1 MLRNKIL
8 LSILFVSLAVAS
20 QAQNKFYDWGF
31 GAYGGLYSYSSIV
44 ESKISSPYQY
54 NRGTQISVSK
64 YINNNFDVELLSG
77 ITTTRYYMGMQDFE
91 HNYEST
97 RLYNGSLNLKYKLDN
112 GYIIKQENYKI
123 SPYLKLGLGST
134 YLEMDQSFD
143 VTMPVG
149 VGFSVGLGRYVSFVY
164 ETSYNYNFVA
174 SNAYMTHAMG
184 LKFNFKKVSRTRLA
198 AQRQRTK
205 VRKLARIEKYNKKKD
220 KSRLAQVLK
229 RQENNRD
236 DVSSSLMK
244 EEEPTTE
251 TDVISE
257 PIIITSLAD
266 EIEAPKEEKT
276 DIKFSAPSKR
286 EKKIV
291 RALVE
296 EKTIEVKPSTPVVAK
311 VEEKVEE
318 KVIAAP
324 VSDIKPIKVVDD
336 YCVNSDKILT
346 EFGKKITFDVNS
358 TRIRS
363 RMHSALSSV
372 VETIS
377 KCESTNFVII
387 AHTDKDGDA
396 DYNLKLANKRAAAVK
411 AYLTSKGISADRLT
425 ILAYGEYAS
434 TSGDKAA
441 NRRISFKINKTSF

>member
-1 MLRNKIL
+1 
-8 LSILFVSLAVAS
+8 
-20 QAQNKFYDWGF
+20 
-31 GAYGGLYSYSSIV
+31 
-44 ESKISSPYQY
+44 
-54 NRGTQISVSK
+54 
-64 YINNNFDVELLSG
+64 
-77 ITTTRYYMGMQDFE
+77 
-91 HNYEST
+91 
-97 RLYNGSLNLKYKLDN
+97 
-112 GYIIKQENYKI
+112 
-123 SPYLKLGLGST
+123 
-134 YLEMDQSFD
+134 MDQSFD

-164 ETSYNYNFVA
+164 ETNYNYNFVA

-184 LKFNFKKVSRTRLA
+184 LKFNFKKASKSRLA

-205 VRKLARIEKYNKKKD
+205 VRKLVRIEKYNKKKN
-220 KSRLAQVLK
+220 KGRLAQVL
-229 RQENNRD
+229 RNEDDRE
-236 DVSSSLMK
+236 DVSSSLINDEPA
-244 EEEPTTE
+244 EETE
-251 TDVISE
+251 TILE
-257 PIIITSLAD
+257 PVVTTSLAD
-266 EIEAPKEEKT
+266 EVEAPKEKAE

-291 RALVE
+291 RAPVE
-296 EKTIEVKPSTPVVAK
+296 KKTIEVKPSTPVVAK
-311 VEEKVEE
+311 VEEKV
-318 KVIAAP
+318 IAAP
-324 VSDIKPIKVVDD
+324 ISDIKPVKVADD
-336 YCVNSDKILT
+336 YCVNSDKVLT

-372 VETIS
+372 IETIS

-411 AYLTSKGISADRLT
+411 AYLVSKGIGADRLT

>member
-97 RLYNGSLNLKYKLDN
+97 RLYNG
-112 GYIIKQENYKI
+112 YIIKQENYKF

-164 ETSYNYNFVA
+164 ETNYNYNFVA

-184 LKFNFKKVSRTRLA
+184 LKFNFKKASKSRLA

-205 VRKLARIEKYNKKKD
+205 VRKLVRIEKYNKKKN
-220 KSRLAQVLK
+220 KGRLAQVL
-229 RQENNRD
+229 RNEDDRE
-236 DVSSSLMK
+236 DVSSSLINDEPA
-244 EEEPTTE
+244 EETE
-251 TDVISE
+251 TILE
-257 PIIITSLAD
+257 PVVTTSLAD
-266 EIEAPKEEKT
+266 EVEAPKEKAE

-291 RALVE
+291 RAPVE
-296 EKTIEVKPSTPVVAK
+296 KKTIEVKPSTPVVAK
-311 VEEKVEE
+311 VEEKV
-318 KVIAAP
+318 IAAP
-324 VSDIKPIKVVDD
+324 ISDIKPVKVADD
-336 YCVNSDKILT
+336 YCVNSDKVLT

-372 VETIS
+372 IETIS

-411 AYLTSKGISADRLT
+411 AYLVSKGIGADRLT

>member
-1 MLRNKIL
+1 MLRNKVL
-8 LSILFVSLAVAS
+8 LSILFISLAVAS

-31 GAYGGLYSYSSIV
+31 GAYGSLYSYSSIV

-91 HNYEST
+91 HTYEST
-97 RLYNGSLNLKYKLDN
+97 RLYNGSFNLKYKLDN
-112 GYIIKQENYKI
+112 GYIIKQENYKF

-134 YLEMDQSFD
+134 YTKMNESFD
-143 VTMPVG
+143 VTVPAGIGFG
-149 VGFSVGLGRYVSFVY
+149 VALGRYISFVY
-164 ETSYNYNFVA
+164 ETNYNYNIMA

-184 LKFNFKKVSRTRLA
+184 LKFNFKKASRTRLA
-198 AQRQRTK
+198 AARQRK
-205 VRKLARIEKYNKKKD
+205 NVRKLARIEKYKRKKN
-220 KSRLAQVLK
+220 RGTLAQVIN
-229 RQENNRD
+229 EEDDRD
-236 DVSSSLMK
+236 DVSNSLI
-244 EEEPTTE
+244 EEEPTAIETE
-251 TDVISE
+251 AISE
-257 PIIITSLAD
+257 PATRTGLAD
-266 EIEAPKEEKT
+266 EIEAPKEET
-276 DIKFSAPSKR
+276 EVKFSAP
-286 EKKIV
+286 KK
-291 RALVE
+291 E
-296 EKTIEVKPSTPVVAK
+296 EKVVTTPVTPVTPAKKKTIAVKPSTPVIAK
-311 VEEKVEE
+311 VDTKIPTAPKKEK
-318 KVIAAP
+318 A
-324 VSDIKPIKVVDD
+324 IKVADD

-411 AYLTSKGISADRLT
+411 AYLVEKGISADRLT
-425 ILAYGEYAS
+425 ILAYGEYGS
-434 TSGDKAA
+434 TSGDK
-441 NRRISFKINKTSF
+441 

>member
-77 ITTTRYYMGMQDFE
+77 ITTTRYYMGMKDFE
-91 HNYEST
+91 HSYEST

-112 GYIIKQENYKI
+112 GYIIKKENYKF

-134 YLEMDQSFD
+134 YIDMDEKFD
-143 VTMPVG
+143 VTMPAG

-164 ETSYNYNFVA
+164 ETNYNYNFIA

-184 LKFNFKKVSRTRLA
+184 LKFNFKKASGTRLA
-198 AQRQRTK
+198 AERQREKT
-205 VRKLARIEKYNKKKD
+205 RKLARIEKYNEKKD
-220 KSRLAQVLK
+220 KARLAQVLK
-229 RQENNRD
+229 KENNDRE
-236 DVSSSLMK
+236 DVSSSLMNK
-244 EEEPTTE
+244 EEPIKETE
-251 TDVISE
+251 VISE
-257 PIIITSLAD
+257 PTVTTSLAD
-266 EIEAPKEEKT
+266 EVADDVTFSASGKKEKKEEKVVVA
-276 DIKFSAPSKR
+276 APV
-286 EKKIV
+286 KK
-291 RALVE
+291 E
-296 EKTIEVKPSTPVVAK
+296 TIEVKPSVPVVAK
-311 VEEKVEE
+311 VEEKV
-318 KVIAAP
+318 ITAP
-324 VSDIKPIKVVDD
+324 VVAEVKPIKVADD
-336 YCVNSDKILT
+336 YCVNSDKVLT
-346 EFGKKITFDVNS
+346 EFGREITFDVNS
-358 TRIRS
+358 TRIVS
-363 RMHSALSSV
+363 RMHSALSNV

-411 AYLTSKGISADRLT
+411 DYLVTKGISADRLT

>member
-112 GYIIKQENYKI
+112 GYIIKQENYKF

-164 ETSYNYNFVA
+164 ETNYNYNFVA

-184 LKFNFKKVSRTRLA
+184 LKFNFKKASKSRLA

-205 VRKLARIEKYNKKKD
+205 VRKLVRIEKYNKKKN
-220 KSRLAQVLK
+220 KGRLAQVL
-229 RQENNRD
+229 RNEDDRE
-236 DVSSSLMK
+236 DVSSSLINDEPA
-244 EEEPTTE
+244 EETE
-251 TDVISE
+251 TILE
-257 PIIITSLAD
+257 PVVTTSLAD
-266 EIEAPKEEKT
+266 EVEAPKEKAE

-291 RALVE
+291 RTPVE
-296 EKTIEVKPSTPVVAK
+296 KKTIEVKPSTPVVAK
-311 VEEKVEE
+311 VEEKV
-318 KVIAAP
+318 IAAP
-324 VSDIKPIKVVDD
+324 ISDIKPVKVADD
-336 YCVNSDKILT
+336 YCVNSDKVLT

-372 VETIS
+372 IETIS

-411 AYLTSKGISADRLT
+411 AYLVSKGIGADRLT